1 MNNMRIRGFRG
12 FLTIW
17 VGQFASLFGS
27 GMTSFALTIWI
38 YQQTKSPTALAL
50 SAFFATFPM
59 LIFGPISGALADR
72 FSRKILLIASD
83 SMAGLA
89 TLAVLGIH
97 QSGYLE
103 IWHIYIAVTIAGIAD
118 SIQVPALM
126 GSITLM
132 VPKNHYSRASGLQE
146 LAGTASSIF
155 APVAAASLL
164 AFTDL
169 REILWIDLGTFG
181 LAILTLSIAHIPQP
195 AETEVG
201 KAARGSFFQDVIYGF
216 KFILARPSLRGLQAT
231 WMSAN
236 LFATT
241 GNVLIAALV
250 LARTGGDQL
259 VLSGVEA
266 ILSAGAVIGGIV
278 ISTWGGPQ
286 RKVRGALIS
295 MALCGLLGR
304 VLFGLGSDFITWIP
318 GAFFVFFFIPILNGC
333 LAPVWLAK
341 VPPDVQGRV
350 MSARITLSRSMI
362 PLGTLIAGPL
372 AERIFE
378 PAMMPGGILVP
389 VFDKLVGTGPGAGM
403 SLLFILTGILIAG
416 LTPIGLAIPAIRDA
430 ESLLPDYAAAAAQ
443 E

>member
-1 MNNMRIRGFRG
+1 MQNFIVKGFRG
-12 FLTIW
+12 FITIW
-17 VGQFASLFGS
+17 AGQFASLFGS

-38 YQQTKSPTALAL
+38 YQKTESPTALAI
-50 SAFFATFPM
+50 STFFATFPM
-59 LIFGPISGALADR
+59 LIFGPVSGALADR
-72 FSRKILLIASD
+72 FSRKILLITSD
-83 SMAGLA
+83 AIAGLG
-89 TLAVLGIH
+89 TLTLLGIY
-97 QSGYLE
+97 QAGKLE
-103 IWHIYIAVTIAGIAD
+103 IWHIYIAVSIAGIAD

-126 GSITLM
+126 GSVTLM
-132 VPKNHYSRASGLQE
+132 VPKKHYSRASGLQE

-155 APVAAASLL
+155 APVAAAGMLVFAEL
-164 AFTDL
+164 PQ
-169 REILWIDLGTFG
+169 ILWIDLGTFA
-181 LAILTLSIAHIPQP
+181 LAILTLSITHIPQP
-195 AETEVG
+195 AETEIG
-201 KAARGSFFQDVIYGF
+201 KAASGNLFQDVLYGF

-250 LARTGGDQL
+250 LSRTNGNQV

-278 ISTWGGPQ
+278 ISGWGGPQ
-286 RKVRGALIS
+286 RKVKGALIA

-304 VLFGLGSDFITWIP
+304 ILFGLGRNFTTWIP

-333 LAPVWLAK
+333 LAPLWLAK

-372 AERIFE
+372 AEKIFE
-378 PAMMPGGILVP
+378 PAMMPGGILAP
-389 VFDKLVGTGPGAGM
+389 IFGKIVGSGPGAGM
-403 SLLFILTGILIAG
+403 SLLFILTGILITG
-416 LTPIGLAIPAIRDA
+416 LAPIGMAIPAIRDA
-430 ESLLPDYAAAAAQ
+430 EVLLPDYTA
-443 E
+443 EISGE

>member
-1 MNNMRIRGFRG
+1 MRIKGFRS

-38 YQQTKSPTALAL
+38 YQQTESPTALAL
-50 SAFFATFPM
+50 SAFFASFPM

-72 FSRKILLIASD
+72 LSRKMLLIVSD

-89 TLAVLGIH
+89 TLGILVIYQTGH
-97 QSGYLE
+97 LE
-103 IWHIYIAVTIAGIAD
+103 IWHIYIAVTLAGIAD

-126 GSITLM
+126 GSVTLM
-132 VPKNHYSRASGLQE
+132 VPKKHYSRASGLLQ

-155 APVAAASLL
+155 APVAAAGLL
-164 AFTDL
+164 AFTGL
-169 REILWIDLGTFG
+169 HEILWIDLGTFG
-181 LAILTLSIAHIPQP
+181 LAILTLSLAHIPQP

-201 KAARGSFFQDVIYGF
+201 KSAQGSFLNDVLYGF
-216 KFILARPSLRGLQAT
+216 KFILSRPSLRGLQAT
-231 WMSAN
+231 WMAAN
-236 LFATT
+236 LFATM

-250 LARTGGDQL
+250 LARTGGDQF

-266 ILSAGAVIGGIV
+266 VLSAGAVIGGVV

-304 VLFGLGSDFITWIP
+304 VLFGLGSNFITWIP
-318 GAFFVFFFIPILNGC
+318 GAFFFFFFIPILNGC
-333 LAPVWLAK
+333 LAPVWLSK

-350 MSARITLSRSMI
+350 MSARITLSRAMI
-362 PLGTLIAGPL
+362 PLGTLISGPF
-372 AERIFE
+372 AEQILE
-378 PAMMPGGILVP
+378 PAMMPGGILAP
-389 VFDKLVGTGPGAGM
+389 IFGGLVGTGQGAGM
-403 SLLFILTGILIAG
+403 ALLFILTGVLITG

-430 ESLLPDYAAAAAQ
+430 ETLLPDYDAAVDQ

>member
-1 MNNMRIRGFRG
+1 MSIKGFRG

-38 YQQTKSPTALAL
+38 YQQTESPTALAL

-59 LIFGPISGALADR
+59 LVFGPISGALADR
-72 FSRKILLIASD
+72 FSRKLLLIASD
-83 SMAGLA
+83 SLAGLA
-89 TLAVLGIH
+89 TLTILGIY
-97 QSGYLE
+97 QAGSLE

-126 GSITLM
+126 GSVTLM

-169 REILWIDLGTFG
+169 REILWLDLATFG

-201 KAARGSFFQDVIYGF
+201 QAARGSFIQDVLYGF
-216 KFILARPSLRGLQAT
+216 KFIFARPSLRGLQAT

-241 GNVLIAALV
+241 GNVLIAALI
-250 LARTGGDQL
+250 LTRTNGNQL

-266 ILSAGAVIGGIV
+266 ILSAGAVVGGVV

-295 MALCGLLGR
+295 MAFCGVLGR
-304 VLFGLGSDFITWIP
+304 VLFGLGRDFITWIP
-318 GAFFVFFFIPILNGC
+318 GAFFFFFFIPILNGC
-333 LAPVWLAK
+333 LAPVWLSK

-372 AERIFE
+372 AEQVFE
-378 PAMMPGGILVP
+378 PAMMPGSILAP
-389 VFDKLVGTGPGAGM
+389 IFGKLVGTGPGAGM

-430 ESLLPDYAAAAAQ
+430 ETLLPDYAAATIQ